1 MQLKSNYGKRVKFES
16 FVTAKVEKAGREGAQ
31 RANDLDYIGLA
42 KKNVVNSY
50 RFSALNLLLFQY
62 RSTNQHTYATF
73 FNFNRL

>member
-50 RFSALNLLLFQY
+50 RF
-62 RSTNQHTYATF
+62 
-73 FNFNRL
+73 